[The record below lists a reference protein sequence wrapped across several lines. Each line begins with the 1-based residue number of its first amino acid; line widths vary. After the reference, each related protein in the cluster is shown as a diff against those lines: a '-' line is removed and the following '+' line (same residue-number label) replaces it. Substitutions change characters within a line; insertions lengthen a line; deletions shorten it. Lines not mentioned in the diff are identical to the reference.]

1 LQGEIKL
8 ASQVG
13 VGSTFTVTLPL
24 EGEVPDADCKQYS
37 TGFLFQ
43 QPLPPPCKQS
53 IGLTQLLEVLVMSAF
68 AAHPTDSRDSCLPPR
83 QQPAF
88 RRLITFAFAS
98 LGFTPWRPAGENS
111 FPELPICLRQE
122 SNLYFEVCLSV
133 RCGQVGY

>member
-1 LQGEIKL
+1 V
-8 ASQVG
+8 QVDN
-13 VGSTFTVTLPL
+13 TFLIVKYPTLI
-24 EGEVPDADCKQYS
+24 ATQYS

-53 IGLTQLLEVLVMSAF
+53 IGLTQLLEVLVMPVLT
-68 AAHPTDSRDSCLPPR
+68 AHPTDSRDSRLSPR

-88 RRLITFAFAS
+88 RRLITFAFVS
-98 LGFTPWRPAGENS
+98 LGFTQWRPVGENS

-133 RCGQVGY
+133 RCGQVGCQTICIIP